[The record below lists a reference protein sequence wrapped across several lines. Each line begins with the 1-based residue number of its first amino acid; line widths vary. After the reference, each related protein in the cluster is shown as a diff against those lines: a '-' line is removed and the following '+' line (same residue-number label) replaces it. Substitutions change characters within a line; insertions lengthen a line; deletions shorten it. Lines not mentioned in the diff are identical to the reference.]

1 MYESSDLRK
10 GLKMEIDG
18 EPYIIVQFEFVKPG
32 KGQALYK
39 CKLKNMITGAQF
51 DRTYRSSEKFNEA
64 NLEEH
69 EMEYLY
75 AEGNLHYF
83 MNTESFEQIPLD
95 DEVLGDLLNF
105 MLPGIVIQVEFFEGK
120 PMGVDLPSS
129 VELEVVETEP
139 ELRGATASAS
149 YKPAVLETG
158 VTVQVP
164 PFIKEGDRI
173 RVNPVEGTYMERAK

>member
-1 MYESSDLRK
+1 MLILHEDTPHRIL
-10 GLKMEIDG
+10 
-18 EPYIIVQFEFVKPG
+18 EFQHRTPG
-32 KGQALYK
+32 KGRALVQL
-39 CKLKNMITGAQF
+39 KLRNLMSGVSYDVRYGATENVE
-51 DRTYRSSEKFNEA
+51 RAR
-64 NLEEH
+64 LEQH

-120 PMGVDLPSS
+120 PMGVELPSS

-173 RVNPVEGTYMERAK
+173 RVNPIEGTYMERAK

>member
-1 MYESSDLRK
+1 MSGVSYDVR
-10 GLKMEIDG
+10 
-18 EPYIIVQFEFVKPG
+18 Y
-32 KGQALYK
+32 
-39 CKLKNMITGAQF
+39 GATENVE
-51 DRTYRSSEKFNEA
+51 RAR
-64 NLEEH
+64 LEQH